1 MDNITVELT
10 PEEIAYIQEA
20 IKRTRKTVGNAT
32 FALRDVDY
40 DDLTDNQI
48 WEITFWDQLGQIAE
62 KLKNL

>member
-20 IKRTRKTVGNAT
+20 IKRTRRSVGKTT
-32 FALRDVDY
+32 STLRDMDY
-40 DDLTDNQI
+40 DDLTDNEI